1 MKKILAVVVVLVL
14 LGLGAT
20 YFLGGG
26 VQNEVENFITQNS
39 EFEVKKSEFNR
50 GFGASEGVVEGL
62 VKKEK
67 IYAVIDENV
76 EKFLMGEEKEI
87 VSEIK
92 NEIKSYFKDDFEFR
106 YDYEVNHSILGVANG
121 FESKGKV
128 TILTPSYTKISNEL
142 FNTATPLEINSKVGV
157 SGSEILANL
166 ADLKSDKF
174 AFSGI
179 SLLSNLNTNNE
190 LKDVKFM
197 LEDGE
202 FKLSDLGKE
211 LGIKESKI
219 AFGGVDYA
227 IKFTNPESLAN
238 LSNDLIPM
246 GNYEYDISAKNFG
259 IIADNSNLFMLKDI
273 SSIGKSEIGG
283 EFGVLNDKSKIG
295 SFELYGTEIKNIN
308 SDINFQIDKNFIEYI
323 AKNGVNFKEL
333 GKEETEK
340 IMAEIFKKGMK
351 ITLNNLSLENTKSD
365 KLSLKSDFD
374 MSNFVGGE
382 KIFDNINFKGSFVSS
397 ASASEFL
404 SVYPHLALFGILVE
418 SQLKEF
424 AKPQGNGFSID
435 FSFDPK
441 TKDFIVGDK
450 RIPSPLNEYNDD
462 KIVALSVGDFMAMRN
477 DLFAYHLSQGRFA
490 QSFDK
495 MTNVKF
501 EAISANS
508 VHLLTKNK
516 KCIKVSIFEKTDEK
530 EAYIKFEKSDD
541 EEAQICQ
548 KIYES
553 ETIKSNLEQS
563 EVEVF

>member
-1 MKKILAVVVVLVL
+1 
-14 LGLGAT
+14 
-20 YFLGGG
+20 
-26 VQNEVENFITQNS
+26 
-39 EFEVKKSEFNR
+39 
-50 GFGASEGVVEGL
+50 
-62 VKKEK
+62 
-67 IYAVIDENV
+67 
-76 EKFLMGEEKEI
+76 
-87 VSEIK
+87 
-92 NEIKSYFKDDFEFR
+92 
-106 YDYEVNHSILGVANG
+106 
-121 FESKGKV
+121 
-128 TILTPSYTKISNEL
+128 
-142 FNTATPLEINSKVGV
+142 
-157 SGSEILANL
+157 
-166 ADLKSDKF
+166 
-174 AFSGI
+174 
-179 SLLSNLNTNNE
+179 
-190 LKDVKFM
+190 
-197 LEDGE
+197 
-202 FKLSDLGKE
+202 
-211 LGIKESKI
+211 
-219 AFGGVDYA
+219 
-227 IKFTNPESLAN
+227 
-238 LSNDLIPM
+238 
-246 GNYEYDISAKNFG
+246 
-259 IIADNSNLFMLKDI
+259 
-273 SSIGKSEIGG
+273 
-283 EFGVLNDKSKIG
+283 
-295 SFELYGTEIKNIN
+295 IN

-351 ITLNNLSLENTKSD
+351 ISLNNLSLENTKSD

-374 MSNFVGGE
+374 MSNFIGGE

-404 SVYPHLALFGILVE
+404 SAYPHLALFGILAE

-424 AKPQGNGFSID
+424 AKPQGDGFSID

-462 KIVALSVGDFMAMRN
+462 KIVALGVGDFMAMRN

-490 QSFDK
+490 ESFDK

-530 EAYIKFEKSDD
+530 EAYIKFEKGDD